1 MEVLGFDMKT
11 GCECL
16 DTGHNSDSNDIQRV
30 EESGEHDEAWSQSIS
45 SFADKFAN
53 ELYSS
58 D

>member
-1 MEVLGFDMKT
+1 MFGYGT
-11 GCECL
+11 Y
-16 DTGHNSDSNDIQRV
+16 SDSNDIQRV

>member
-1 MEVLGFDMKT
+1 MEVLGIDMKT

-16 DTGHNSDSNDIQRV
+16 DTGHKNDIQRV